1 MLAGKNK
8 GESLIEAIVAIFIS
22 SISIIFL
29 SSAIGVNYK
38 SSFNSHEIMDR
49 LYRIDAIKKSIICN
63 LSYDDIKYNFTKK
76 KYLDSNLLKEDRIK
90 YLNINDFMD
99 DDPKAL
105 PKVEV
110 EVSEL
115 ENEIIL
121 INVKYIFEKGRNV
134 SNIFYKGNYEEVID
148 IKL

>member
-38 SSFNSHEIMDR
+38 SSLNSHEVMDR
-49 LYRIDAIKKSIICN
+49 LYKIDAIKKSIICN

-76 KYLDSNLLKEDRIK
+76 KYLESDLLKEDRINC
-90 YLNINDFMD
+90 LNIRDFID
-99 DDPKAL
+99 DDPKDL
-105 PKVEV
+105 PKIEV
-110 EVSEL
+110 EFREL
-115 ENEIIL
+115 ENEIIV
-121 INVKYIFEKGRNV
+121 INVKYIFEEGRNI
-134 SNIFYKGNYEEVID
+134 SSIFYKGNYEEIMNS
-148 IKL
+148 KL